1 MSALHRAMSR
11 AAERYRPNDYIP
23 VIAQDADTGI
33 FLCNDGHIGV
43 CYWGNPVNGADDTT
57 AEMLKGAFSLP
68 LPEGSFVQVSL
79 FAMPDI
85 DIPLGRYEARREM
98 GIHRLQNATT
108 KQGVE
113 AYYKRRIEFMSKARE
128 QSNLP
133 SFGTK
138 LLDRFVVI
146 TLKMPYKGEEADKVE
161 LELLSE
167 SGAKLAESL
176 QACGL
181 FTKRMTDKEYVRLA
195 HRITHPFEP
204 PKVDDVREDQPLYE
218 QVFVP
223 GEWIATHEDHL
234 EFSDGTLNQILS
246 VQRWPKENALHL
258 MAFMI
263 GDPQG
268 ANNQIK
274 FPYHINLTM
283 HYPAQ
288 HKKTSAVKTKAGMI
302 TYQAFGPLIKFV
314 PKLGAKK
321 QGMDIMVSAI
331 DTGATV
337 VEASLSVSVYAKER
351 EPLSRQMAA
360 MRTYL
365 QAFQFAMG
373 EEKLVMWPVF
383 WNAFP
388 MFPSAESIKNT
399 FRFKTMAVE
408 HATTFL
414 PILGEWKGSSHQLK
428 KDKGYAMLLQ
438 SRRGQIM
445 SLDLRDSSTNAN
457 AVIFAESGAGKSFL
471 TQAMV
476 AEYLSMGAKVFTI
489 DIGRSYYKL
498 CKWLGGEFIEFN
510 PDSSPCLN
518 PFTHVKDIDDEVG
531 LIQSIIEKMA
541 APEDG
546 LEDYHRSRIE
556 EAVKAVFG
564 SKGNYSN
571 ITDVAQY
578 MRSLEGDDN
587 QRVRDIGDML
597 YRYTDHG
604 SEGRW
609 FNGTANLDLNKD
621 FVCLE
626 LEALGPKPA
635 LQQIVLMQI
644 IAAIQAEIYM
654 SNDGRPR
661 VVVIDESWNLLD
673 DPMVARFMEH
683 AFRRFRK
690 YNASAIIVTQ
700 SIADLYQ
707 SASGKAIAAN
717 SAFKLIMKQTS
728 ETVET
733 VEREGY
739 LSLDPY
745 SFQQM
750 RTIHSVQGA
759 YSEVMIYANESV
771 GIARLVVDRFTQVLF
786 STSDPERS
794 EIINAIEKGVNPVEA
809 IESFIAK
816 HG

>member
-1 MSALHRAMSR
+1 MSN
-11 AAERYRPNDYIP
+11 AAKRYRPSEFIP
-23 VIAQDADTGI
+23 VVAQDTDTGI

-43 CYWGNPVNGADDTT
+43 CYWGNPVIGADDTT
-57 AEMLKGAFSLP
+57 AEMLTGAFSLP

-85 DIPLGRYEARREM
+85 DVPIGRYEARREM
-98 GIHRLQNATT
+98 GINRLQSAMTRE
-108 KQGVE
+108 GVE
-113 AYYKRRIEFMSKARE
+113 AYYKRRAEFMSKSRDQA
-128 QSNLP
+128 NIP

-138 LLDRFVVI
+138 MLDRFVVL
-146 TLKMPYKGEEADKVE
+146 TLKTPFKGLEPSPTEI
-161 LELLSE
+161 ELLAE

-176 QACGL
+176 QTIGL
-181 FTKRMTDKEYVRLA
+181 FTTRMTAEEYVRLA
-195 HRITHPFEP
+195 FRITHPFAP
-204 PKVDDVREDQPLYE
+204 PKVDPLREDQTLDA
-218 QVFVP
+218 QVFTP
-223 GEWIATHEDHL
+223 GEWIETEEDRL
-234 EFSDGTLNQILS
+234 QFSDGTVAQTLS
-246 VQRWPKENALHL
+246 VGRWPKENALHL
-258 MAFMI
+258 MAYMI

-283 HYPAQ
+283 HYPSQ

-302 TYQAFGPLIKFV
+302 TYQAFGPMIKFV

-321 QGMDIMVSAI
+321 QGMDVMVQAI
-331 DTGATV
+331 DSGATV
-337 VEASLSVSVYAKER
+337 IEASLTMTVYGQER

-360 MRTYL
+360 LRTYM
-365 QAFQFAMG
+365 QAFQFTMG
-373 EEKLVMWPVF
+373 EERLILWPVF
-383 WNAFP
+383 WNSFP
-388 MFPSAESIKNT
+388 LFPSAESIKNT

-408 HATTFL
+408 HATTFM

-428 KDKGYAMLLQ
+428 QDKGYAMLLQ

-445 SLDLRDSSTNAN
+445 SLDLRDSNTNAN

-471 TQAMV
+471 TQAMIS
-476 AEYLSMGAKVFTI
+476 EYLSMGAKVYAI
-489 DIGRSYYKL
+489 DVGRSYYKL

-510 PDSSPCLN
+510 PDANLCMN
-518 PFTHVKDIDDEVG
+518 PFTKVKDIDDEVG
-531 LIQSIIEKMA
+531 LIQASIEKMA

-546 LEDYHRSRIE
+546 LDDYRRSRIE
-556 EAVKAVFG
+556 EAVKAVWG
-564 SKGNYSN
+564 RKGPYSD
-571 ITDVAQY
+571 ITDVAEY
-578 MRSLEGDDN
+578 MLSLQGDDN

-597 YRYTDHG
+597 YRYTRHG

-609 FNGTANLDLNKD
+609 FNGEANLDLTKD
-621 FVCLE
+621 FVVLE
-626 LEALGPKPA
+626 LEALKAKPA

-644 IAAIQAEIYM
+644 IASIQAEIYM

-661 VVVIDESWNLLD
+661 LVVIDESWSLLD

-690 YNASAIIVTQ
+690 YNASAVIVTQ

-707 SASGKAIAAN
+707 SAAGKAIAAN

-728 ETVET
+728 ETVEI
-733 VEREGY
+733 VQREGY

-745 SFQQM
+745 SFDQM
-750 RTIHSVQGA
+750 RTIHSVPGVF
-759 YSEVMIYANESV
+759 SEVMVYANESV
-771 GIARLVVDRFTQVLF
+771 GVARLVVDRFSQVMF

-794 EIINAIEKGVNPVEA
+794 QIINAIERGANPVEA
-809 IESFIAK
+809 IESFIAA

>member
-1 MSALHRAMSR
+1 MSALHNAMKRS
-11 AAERYRPNDYIP
+11 AERFRPTDYIP
-23 VIAQDADTGI
+23 VLGQDAATGI

-43 CYWGNPVNGADDTT
+43 CYWGNPVSGADDTT

-85 DIPLGRYEARREM
+85 DVPLGRYEARRDL
-98 GIHRLQNATT
+98 GINRLQSEVTR
-108 KQGVE
+108 KGVE
-113 AYYKRRIEFMSKARE
+113 AYYKRRIEFMSNARDV
-128 QSNLP
+128 SNLP

-146 TLKMPYKGEEADKVE
+146 SLKIPYKGDEPNKTEM
-161 LELLSE
+161 ELLAE
-167 SGAKLAESL
+167 SGAKLSESL
-176 QACGL
+176 QSVGL
-181 FTKRMTDKEYVRLA
+181 FTRRMSAKEYVRLA
-195 HRITHPFEP
+195 HRITHPFDP
-204 PKVDDVREDQPLYE
+204 PKTDEIRDDQPLNE

-223 GEWIATHEDHL
+223 GEWITTEEDRL
-234 EFSDGTLNQILS
+234 EFSDGTMTQMLS

-283 HYPAQ
+283 HYPSQ
-288 HKKTSAVKTKAGMI
+288 HKKTSAVKTKAAMI

-321 QGMDIMVSAI
+321 NGMDVMVSAI

-337 VEASLSVSVYAKER
+337 VEASLTVSIYAKER
-351 EPLSRQMAA
+351 EPLSRQMAS

-365 QAFQFAMG
+365 QAFQFSMG
-373 EEKLVMWPVF
+373 EERLVLWPVF

-388 MFPSAESIKNT
+388 MFPSTESIKNT
-399 FRFKTMAVE
+399 FRYKTLAVE

-414 PILGEWKGSSHQLK
+414 PILGEWKGSSHQLEH
-428 KDKGYAMLLQ
+428 DRGYAMLLQ

-445 SLDLRDSSTNAN
+445 PLDLRDTSTNSN

-471 TQAMV
+471 TQALI
-476 AEYLSMGAKVFTI
+476 ADYLSMGAKVYAI
-489 DIGRSYYKL
+489 DIGRSYFKL
-498 CKWLGGEFIEFN
+498 CKWLDGEFIEFKQ
-510 PDSSPCLN
+510 DSNLCIN
-518 PFTHVKDIDDEVG
+518 PFSKVEDILDEVG
-531 LIQSIIEKMA
+531 LIQATIEKMA

-546 LEDYHRSRIE
+546 LDDYRRSRIE
-556 EAVKAVFG
+556 EAVIAVYG
-564 SKGNYSN
+564 RTGKYST

-578 MRSLEGDDN
+578 MSGLDGDDN

-609 FNGTANLDLNKD
+609 FKGESNLDLTKD

-626 LEALGPKPA
+626 LEELNSKPA

-644 IAAIQAEIYM
+644 IAAIQAEIYL
-654 SNDGRPR
+654 SSDGRPR
-661 VVVIDESWNLLD
+661 VVVIDESWNLLN

-690 YNASAIIVTQ
+690 YNAMAIIVTQ

-707 SASGKAIAAN
+707 SDAGKAIAAN
-717 SAFKLIMKQTS
+717 SAFKLIMRQTS
-728 ETVET
+728 ETVEI
-733 VEREGY
+733 VEREKY
-739 LSLDPY
+739 LALDPY

-750 RTIHSVQGA
+750 STIHSLPGS
-759 YSEVMIYANESV
+759 YSELMIYANGQA
-771 GIARLVVDRFTQVLF
+771 GIARLVVDRFSQVLF
-786 STSDPERS
+786 SSSGRERT
-794 EIINAIEKGVNPVEA
+794 EIIDAIEAGIDPVEA
-809 IESFIAK
+809 IEAFIAK